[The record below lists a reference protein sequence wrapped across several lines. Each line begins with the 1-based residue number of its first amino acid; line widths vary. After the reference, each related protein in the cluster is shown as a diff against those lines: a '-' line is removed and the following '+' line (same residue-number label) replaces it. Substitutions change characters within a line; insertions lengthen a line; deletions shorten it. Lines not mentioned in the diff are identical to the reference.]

1 MIEVLAGLL
10 LLGGGAFCL
19 IAAIGI
25 IRLPDALT
33 RMHAS
38 TKAGTLG
45 STLVLVAAMLVFQE
59 GIVTTKGIAAVL
71 FLLLTAPIAAHM
83 IGRAYVRVKT
93 PHKVHYDRDD
103 VTAAILHKDTD

>member
-1 MIEVLAGLL
+1 MVEVLTGLL
-10 LLGGGAFCL
+10 LLGGGAFVM

-25 IRLPDALT
+25 VRLPDLLT

-45 STLVLVAAMLVFQE
+45 SLLVLTGLAVHVGSAEVISKVVATA
-59 GIVTTKGIAAVL
+59 L

-83 IGRAYVRVKT
+83 IGRAYARTKY
-93 PHKVHYDRDD
+93 PEASKPD
-103 VTAAILHKDTD
+103 AGGAK

>member
-1 MIEVLAGLL
+1 MIDVIVGLFLIAGA
-10 LLGGGAFCL
+10 GFVL

-25 IRLPDALT
+25 VRLPDLLT

-45 STLVLVAAMLVFQE
+45 ALLVLAALALHEGSGEVVSKVVA
-59 GIVTTKGIAAVL
+59 TSL

-83 IGRAYVRVKT
+83 IGRAHARVMRKL
-93 PHKVHYDRDD
+93 KERGRADS
-103 VTAAILHKDTD
+103 

>member
-1 MIEVLAGLL
+1 MIDVLKALL
-10 LLGGGAFCL
+10 ILGGGAFVL

-25 IRLPDALT
+25 VRLPDLLT

-45 STLVLVAAMLVFQE
+45 SLLILVALAIDIGTVSGTSKVLATVF
-59 GIVTTKGIAAVL
+59 

-83 IGRAYVRVKT
+83 IGRAYARTSVK
-93 PHKVHYDRDD
+93 RDGAQ
-103 VTAAILHKDTD
+103 AAKE

>member
-1 MIEVLAGLL
+1 MIEVLVALFLLAGA
-10 LLGGGAFCL
+10 GFVL

-25 IRLPDALT
+25 VRLPDLLT

-45 STLVLVAAMLVFQE
+45 ALLVLVGL
-59 GIVTTKGIAAVL
+59 GIFDGSAEVLSKVVATAL

-83 IGRAYVRVKT
+83 IGRAHARLMQKL
-93 PHKVHYDRDD
+93 KQDGIARD
-103 VTAAILHKDTD
+103 

>member
-1 MIEVLAGLL
+1 MIEVIVGIFLLAGA
-10 LLGGGAFCL
+10 GFVL

-25 IRLPDALT
+25 VRLPDLLT

-45 STLVLVAAMLVFQE
+45 ALLVLVGLAFHQGSGEVVSKVVA
-59 GIVTTKGIAAVL
+59 TAL

-83 IGRAYVRVKT
+83 IGRAHARLMDKLGNGR
-93 PHKVHYDRDD
+93 PR
-103 VTAAILHKDTD
+103 

>member
-1 MIEVLAGLL
+1 MTDIIVALLALS
-10 LLGGGAFCL
+10 GGAFVL

-25 IRLPDALT
+25 VRLPDLLT

-45 STLVLVAAMLVFQE
+45 SLLVLAGLAVFVGSATVISKVVA
-59 GIVTTKGIAAVL
+59 TVL

-83 IGRAYVRVKT
+83 IGRAYARTTRRSK
-93 PHKVHYDRDD
+93 
-103 VTAAILHKDTD
+103 ASSAGEGG

>member
-1 MIEVLAGLL
+1 MSDVLVGLFLLAGA
-10 LLGGGAFCL
+10 GFVL

-25 IRLPDALT
+25 VRLPDLLT

-45 STLVLVAAMLVFQE
+45 ALLVLVGLALHE
-59 GIVTTKGIAAVL
+59 GSGEVVSKVLATVL

-83 IGRAYVRVKT
+83 IGRAHARLMKSLRS
-93 PHKVHYDRDD
+93 DG
-103 VTAAILHKDTD
+103 LKD

>member
-1 MIEVLAGLL
+1 MIEVLVGVF
-10 LLGGGAFCL
+10 LLGGAGFVL

-25 IRLPDALT
+25 VRLPDLLT

-45 STLVLVAAMLVFQE
+45 ALLVLVGLGIHE
-59 GIVTTKGIAAVL
+59 GSAEVLSKVVATAL

-83 IGRAYVRVKT
+83 IGRAHARLMKKLRQDGR
-93 PHKVHYDRDD
+93 PNG
-103 VTAAILHKDTD
+103 

>member
-1 MIEVLAGLL
+1 MLEVLVGLFLLAGS
-10 LLGGGAFCL
+10 AFVL

-25 IRLPDALT
+25 VRLPDLLT

-45 STLVLVAAMLVFQE
+45 ALLVLVALALHVWT
-59 GIVTTKGIAAVL
+59 GAVVSKVVATSL

-83 IGRAYVRVKT
+83 IGRAHARTGQKQRGQ
-93 PHKVHYDRDD
+93 DEG
-103 VTAAILHKDTD
+103 

>member
-1 MIEVLAGLL
+1 MIEVLVGLFLLAGA
-10 LLGGGAFCL
+10 GFVL

-25 IRLPDALT
+25 VRLPDLLT

-45 STLVLVAAMLVFQE
+45 ALLVLVGLALYAGTSEV
-59 GIVTTKGIAAVL
+59 VSKVVATSL

-83 IGRAYVRVKT
+83 IGRAHARVLDKL
-93 PHKVHYDRDD
+93 RNGRSG
-103 VTAAILHKDTD
+103 

>member
-1 MIEVLAGLL
+1 MIDVLVGLFLLAG
-10 LLGGGAFCL
+10 ASFVM

-25 IRLPDALT
+25 VRLPDLLT

-45 STLVLVAAMLVFQE
+45 ALLVLVGLAFHQGTGEVVSKA
-59 GIVTTKGIAAVL
+59 IATAL

-83 IGRAYVRVKT
+83 IGRAHARVIRKIT
-93 PHKVHYDRDD
+93 QSEKR
-103 VTAAILHKDTD
+103 

>member
-1 MIEVLAGLL
+1 MSDVLVGLFLIAGA
-10 LLGGGAFCL
+10 AFVL

-25 IRLPDALT
+25 VRLPDLLT

-45 STLVLVAAMLVFQE
+45 ALLVLVGLALFE
-59 GIVTTKGIAAVL
+59 GSGEVVSKVVATIL

-83 IGRAYVRVKT
+83 IGRAHARLMKS
-93 PHKVHYDRDD
+93 
-103 VTAAILHKDTD
+103 LKDEKLKD

>member
-1 MIEVLAGLL
+1 MIDILKALL
-10 LLGGGAFCL
+10 VLGGGAFVL

-25 IRLPDALT
+25 VRLPDLLT

-45 STLVLVAAMLVFQE
+45 SLLILAALAIHIGTVSGTSKVLA
-59 GIVTTKGIAAVL
+59 TVL

-83 IGRAYVRVKT
+83 IGRAYARTNVRNDKS
-93 PHKVHYDRDD
+93 
-103 VTAAILHKDTD
+103 AKD

>member
-1 MIEVLAGLL
+1 MSDVLVGLFLIAGA
-10 LLGGGAFCL
+10 AFVL

-25 IRLPDALT
+25 VRLPDLLT

-45 STLVLVAAMLVFQE
+45 ALLVLVGLALFE
-59 GIVTTKGIAAVL
+59 GSGEVVSKVVATIL

-83 IGRAYVRVKT
+83 IGRAHARLMKTLKDGKVK
-93 PHKVHYDRDD
+93 D
-103 VTAAILHKDTD
+103 

>member
-1 MIEVLAGLL
+1 MIDVIVGLFLIAGA
-10 LLGGGAFCL
+10 AFVL

-25 IRLPDALT
+25 VRLPDLLT

-45 STLVLVAAMLVFQE
+45 ALLVMVGLAFYEGSGEVVSKVVA
-59 GIVTTKGIAAVL
+59 TSL

-83 IGRAYVRVKT
+83 IGRAHARVMQKL
-93 PHKVHYDRDD
+93 KDKEAADD
-103 VTAAILHKDTD
+103 

>member
-1 MIEVLAGLL
+1 MIDVLIGLFLIAGA
-10 LLGGGAFCL
+10 GFVL

-25 IRLPDALT
+25 VRLPDLLT

-45 STLVLVAAMLVFQE
+45 ALLVLVGLAIHVGTGEVVSKVVA
-59 GIVTTKGIAAVL
+59 TSL

-83 IGRAYVRVKT
+83 IGRAHARLLQK
-93 PHKVHYDRDD
+93 
-103 VTAAILHKDTD
+103 LKDKE

>member
-1 MIEVLAGLL
+1 MMDAVIGLFLIAGA
-10 LLGGGAFCL
+10 AFVL

-25 IRLPDALT
+25 VRLPDLLT

-45 STLVLVAAMLVFQE
+45 ALLVLVGLAIHVGTGEVVSKVVA
-59 GIVTTKGIAAVL
+59 TSL

-83 IGRAYVRVKT
+83 IGRAHARMMQK
-93 PHKVHYDRDD
+93 
-103 VTAAILHKDTD
+103 LKDKS

>member
-1 MIEVLAGLL
+1 MIDILVGLFLIAGA
-10 LLGGGAFCL
+10 GFVM

-25 IRLPDALT
+25 VRLPDLLT

-45 STLVLVAAMLVFQE
+45 ALLVLVGLAFHVGTGEVVSKVVA
-59 GIVTTKGIAAVL
+59 TSL

-83 IGRAYVRVKT
+83 IGRAHARMLQKL
-93 PHKVHYDRDD
+93 KDRKN
-103 VTAAILHKDTD
+103 A

>member
-1 MIEVLAGLL
+1 MIEILTGIL
-10 LLGGGAFCL
+10 LLGGGAFVL

-25 IRLPDALT
+25 VRLPDLLT

-45 STLVLVAAMLVFQE
+45 SLLVLAGLAVHVGSAEVISKA
-59 GIVTTKGIAAVL
+59 IATSL

-83 IGRAYVRVKT
+83 IGRAYARTERRKRPGDADPSAPVQ
-93 PHKVHYDRDD
+93 YNQG
-103 VTAAILHKDTD
+103 

>member
-1 MIEVLAGLL
+1 MTDVLTGLFLIAGA
-10 LLGGGAFCL
+10 GFVL

-25 IRLPDALT
+25 VRLPDLLT

-45 STLVLVAAMLVFQE
+45 ALLVLVGLAIHQGTGEVVSKVVA
-59 GIVTTKGIAAVL
+59 TSL

-83 IGRAYVRVKT
+83 IGRAHARVLRKLK
-93 PHKVHYDRDD
+93 PRG
-103 VTAAILHKDTD
+103 ANRPQG

>member
-1 MIEVLAGLL
+1 MLDVLVGLL
-10 LLGGGAFCL
+10 LLGGGGFVL

-25 IRLPDALT
+25 VRLPDLLT

-45 STLVLVAAMLVFQE
+45 SLLILAALAIFVGTVPVVSKVVATA
-59 GIVTTKGIAAVL
+59 L

-83 IGRAYVRVKT
+83 IGRAYARTERRRFADLKDEGAT
-93 PHKVHYDRDD
+93 PTKR
-103 VTAAILHKDTD
+103 A

>member
-1 MIEVLAGLL
+1 MMDVVIGLFLIAGA
-10 LLGGGAFCL
+10 AFVL

-25 IRLPDALT
+25 VRLPDLLT

-45 STLVLVAAMLVFQE
+45 ALLVLVGLAIHVGTGEVVSKVVA
-59 GIVTTKGIAAVL
+59 TSL

-83 IGRAYVRVKT
+83 IGRAHARMMQK
-93 PHKVHYDRDD
+93 
-103 VTAAILHKDTD
+103 LKDKS